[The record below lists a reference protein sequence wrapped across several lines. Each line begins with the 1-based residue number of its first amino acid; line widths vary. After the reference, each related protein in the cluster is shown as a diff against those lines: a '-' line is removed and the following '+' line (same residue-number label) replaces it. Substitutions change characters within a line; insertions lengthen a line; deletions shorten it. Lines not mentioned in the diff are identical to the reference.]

1 MRVHPALRPYL
12 LDVQVESPSAAPS
25 LSAPYTVLPRP
36 VCVLGLQYR
45 GRLEVLRE
53 SGPDLLER
61 SGITGLQSTFRRF
74 QAGADTRSILVTL
87 KPYGAYRLLGVAMHE
102 LAGAHVSLASILS
115 PRQARSLEE
124 RIGDADVNEI
134 PEIVQ
139 GFLLDLL
146 ERSRR
151 PAHPAVVEASERIL
165 AAHGNGS
172 VEALAR
178 EMGISR
184 RQLERLFKLQVGVGP
199 KELASL
205 ARFERVL
212 ERLERLRTGL
222 SGADLAYETGYSDQ
236 AHLIRSFVQRT
247 GRTPGEY
254 ARG

>member
-12 LDVQVESPSAAPS
+12 LDIQVENPSAAPVP
-25 LSAPYTVLPRP
+25 SAPYTVLPRP

-74 QAGADTRSILVTL
+74 QAGVDTRSVLVRL
-87 KPYGAYRLLGVAMHE
+87 KPHGAYRLLGIAMDE
-102 LAGAHVSLASILS
+102 LAGEHVSLASLLS
-115 PRQARSLEE
+115 PRKARSLEE
-124 RIGDADVNEI
+124 RIGEADVGEI
-134 PEIVQ
+134 PGLVQ

-151 PAHPAVVEASERIL
+151 PVHPAVVEASERIL
-165 AAHGNGS
+165 SAKGNGS
-172 VEALAR
+172 VDALAR
-178 EMGISR
+178 DMGISR

-212 ERLERLRTGL
+212 ELLHDGL
-222 SGADLAYETGYSDQ
+222 SGADLAYEAGYSDQ
-236 AHLIRSFVQRT
+236 AHLIRSFVRRT
-247 GRTPGEY
+247 GRTPGQH